1 MHSLSKSVRSVRFL
15 LCPTSPSS
23 AVGRDFFDSTY
34 NVVKHLNPTLPY
46 MVRPWPGDSPSVVI
60 EFDYGEKAQ
69 VPLVGL
75 SREALERK
83 VSGQGLVLFA
93 CLLNAPWAH

>member
-83 VSGQGLVLFA
+83 VRRVFFFSDFVVSEEG
-93 CLLNAPWAH
+93 

>member
-1 MHSLSKSVRSVRFL
+1 
-15 LCPTSPSS
+15 
-23 AVGRDFFDSTY
+23 VGRDFFDSTY

-83 VSGQGLVLFA
+83 VRTFFVFVFSGVVVSRARREGLGEGLFISTTQGTRG
-93 CLLNAPWAH
+93 NAGW